1 MAITYE
7 QVAIAIESIVSE
19 ELTPSLTRIRER
31 LGGTGSPNTIQKH
44 KIKWQDAQPVVKKLA
59 RTLPQMLTDA
69 ILAEVDKQAEQEKIE
84 VQKKLI
90 EAVET
95 IETLTSNG
103 EDIDA
108 KLLEK
113 TTANELLLEEKILT
127 DNKLSELKEEI
138 EGLGEKLK
146 NECDR
151 SEGYGK
157 ALATAQAKT
166 EIYEANLKE
175 SENRFKLLEEKLEK
189 AKEVAIT
196 ADKQEAVK
204 AESLRAALE
213 VSKALTIDKKAL
225 EGALATKEKR
235 SAHLE
240 ALVESKVQAIDEK
253 VDEIKNVRLTFEK
266 EKAVIVKK
274 YEITQSDLEKIIKDL
289 TEKNNDLESKIKEFE
304 IKV

>member
-146 NECDR
+146 NECEI
-151 SEGYGK
+151 SENYGK

-166 EIYEANLKE
+166 EIYEANLKQ

-189 AKEVAIT
+189 TKEVAIE
-196 ADKQEAVK
+196 ADKQAAVK
-204 AESLRAALE
+204 TESLKAALE
-213 VSKALTIDKKAL
+213 VSKTLNIDKKSL

-235 SAHLE
+235 TVHLE
-240 ALVESKVQAIDEK
+240 ALVESKVNAIDEK
-253 VDEIKNVRLTFEK
+253 VDEIKNIRLTFEK

-274 YEITQSDLEKIIKDL
+274 SEDTQSDLERTIKDL

>member
-7 QVAIAIESIVSE
+7 QVAIAIEGIVSE

-44 KIKWQDAQPVVKKLA
+44 KVKWQEAQPIVKKIA
-59 RTLPQMLTDA
+59 RTLPQTLTDA
-69 ILAEVDKQAEQEKIE
+69 ILAEVDKQAVQEKMD
-84 VQKKLI
+84 VQKNLI
-90 EAVET
+90 EAAET
-95 IETLTSNG
+95 IETLTNNG
-103 EDIDA
+103 EDIDE

-113 TTANELLLEEKILT
+113 TTANESLLEEKILT
-127 DNKLSELKEEI
+127 DNKISELKEEI

-146 NECDR
+146 NECEI
-151 SEGYGK
+151 SENYGK

-175 SENRFKLLEEKLEK
+175 SENKFKLLEEKLEK

-213 VSKALTIDKKAL
+213 VSKTLTIDKKAL

-240 ALVESKVQAIDEK
+240 ALVESKVNAIDEK
-253 VDEIKNVRLTFEK
+253 VDEIKNLRLIFEK

-274 YEITQSDLEKIIKDL
+274 SEVTQSDLEKTIKDL
-289 TEKNNDLESKIKEFE
+289 TEKIMT
-304 IKV
+304 

>member
-7 QVAIAIESIVSE
+7 QVAIAIEGIVSE

-44 KIKWQDAQPVVKKLA
+44 KVKWQEAQPIVKKIA
-59 RTLPQMLTDA
+59 RTLPQTLTDA
-69 ILAEVDKQAEQEKIE
+69 ILAEVDKQAVQEKMD
-84 VQKKLI
+84 VQKNLI
-90 EAVET
+90 EAAET
-95 IETLTSNG
+95 IETLTNNG
-103 EDIDA
+103 EDIDE

-146 NECDR
+146 NECEI
-151 SEGYGK
+151 SENYGK

-166 EIYEANLKE
+166 EIYEANLKQ

-189 AKEVAIT
+189 TKEVAIE
-196 ADKQEAVK
+196 ADKQAAVK
-204 AESLRAALE
+204 TESLKAALE
-213 VSKALTIDKKAL
+213 VSKTLNIDKKAL

-235 SAHLE
+235 TVHLE
-240 ALVESKVQAIDEK
+240 ALVESKVNAIDEK
-253 VDEIKNVRLTFEK
+253 VDEIKNIRLTFEK

-274 YEITQSDLEKIIKDL
+274 SEDTQSDLERTIKDL

>member
-7 QVAIAIESIVSE
+7 QVAIAIEGIVSE

-44 KIKWQDAQPVVKKLA
+44 KVKWQEAQPIVKKIA
-59 RTLPQMLTDA
+59 RTLPQTLTDA
-69 ILAEVDKQAEQEKIE
+69 ILAEVDKQAVQEKMD
-84 VQKKLI
+84 VQKNLI
-90 EAVET
+90 EAAET
-95 IETLTSNG
+95 IETLTNNG
-103 EDIDA
+103 EDIDE

-113 TTANELLLEEKILT
+113 TTANESLLEEKILT
-127 DNKLSELKEEI
+127 DNKISELKEEI

-146 NECDR
+146 NECEI
-151 SEGYGK
+151 SENYGK

-175 SENRFKLLEEKLEK
+175 SENKFKLLEEKLEK

-240 ALVESKVQAIDEK
+240 ALVESKVNAIDEK
-253 VDEIKNVRLTFEK
+253 VDEIKNLRLTFEK

-274 YEITQSDLEKIIKDL
+274 SEVTQSDLEKTIKDL
-289 TEKNNDLESKIKEFE
+289 TEKIMT
-304 IKV
+304 